1 MYIKFQSCNK
11 SEGYKWAL
19 AAVYG
24 PAQATHKEKFL
35 AELVRMCSQ
44 ENLPL
49 IMGGD
54 YNILRH
60 PYEKNNPNYDARWPF
75 LFNAV
80 IDGLILR
87 ELEMFGRKFTW
98 ANNLASPTFEKLD
111 RVLVN
116 TEWEEKFPLATVRAL
131 TKEISDHTP
140 LLLNIGESTYA
151 HKHHTFKFELGW
163 LLRDGFLDMIRDL

>member
-1 MYIKFQSCNK
+1 MKGIFWNSNWFRDLKKHKFVSDLTKENELSFIAISELGRSDFMSRFLKNLCGGRDFLWHGKTPHGRSRGILLGVDQRMFDLGSIDEREMYIKFQSCNK

-44 ENLPL
+44 EKLPL

-60 PYEKNNPNYDARWPF
+60 PYEKNNPNYDAR
-75 LFNAV
+75 
-80 IDGLILR
+80 
-87 ELEMFGRKFTW
+87 
-98 ANNLASPTFEKLD
+98 
-111 RVLVN
+111 
-116 TEWEEKFPLATVRAL
+116 
-131 TKEISDHTP
+131 
-140 LLLNIGESTYA
+140 
-151 HKHHTFKFELGW
+151 
-163 LLRDGFLDMIRDL
+163 